1 MTRRPTDIITAMLVP
16 LRLFEQRCEDKS
28 TLRKLIALADDRSR
42 RKEAHALFSEIRQK
56 TLNAGK
62 RQDEFAITQY
72 AFEEICAKT
81 LYNLTHEPAPFDPD
95 SPFWVLP
102 LALDLGQ
109 RLGITD
115 PAEISPLL
123 KLNRNSQ

>member
-1 MTRRPTDIITAMLVP
+1 MIRRPTDIITAMLAP
-16 LRLFEQRCEDKS
+16 LTFFEGRCEDKD
-28 TLRKLIALADDRSR
+28 TLRKLITLANDRSR

-56 TLNAGK
+56 TLAAEK
-62 RQDEFAITQY
+62 RRDELALAQY

-102 LALDLGQ
+102 LAVDLCLRFGV
-109 RLGITD
+109 TD
-115 PAEISPLL
+115 PGEISPLL
-123 KLNRNSQ
+123 RAR